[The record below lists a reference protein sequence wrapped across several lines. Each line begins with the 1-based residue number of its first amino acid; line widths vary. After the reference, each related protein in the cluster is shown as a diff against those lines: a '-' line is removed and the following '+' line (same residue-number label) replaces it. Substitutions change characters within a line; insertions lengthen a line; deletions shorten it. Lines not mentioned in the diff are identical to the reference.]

1 MENELKYRNEDDKC
15 YGVAGM
21 TIGLLVFNGDKMLSS
36 VSVDAPAGEMM
47 DLTDDFYF
55 SGNPQISASV
65 VWRTLYQNFGLSV
78 AMMISNAM
86 CRRMV
91 LDSAMVAPDVRR
103 VLTERAAQ
111 EGASACG
118 LDEDECREMFD
129 RTYTQL
135 FRVFNHRGVQSVAH
149 EFAGTLKRRRHLS
162 RFEVLDELRVLNS
175 L

>member
-65 VWRTLYQNFGLSV
+65 VWRTLYQLSL
-78 AMMISNAM
+78 I
-86 CRRMV
+86 
-91 LDSAMVAPDVRR
+91 
-103 VLTERAAQ
+103 
-111 EGASACG
+111 
-118 LDEDECREMFD
+118 
-129 RTYTQL
+129 
-135 FRVFNHRGVQSVAH
+135 HI
-149 EFAGTLKRRRHLS
+149 
-162 RFEVLDELRVLNS
+162 
-175 L
+175 